1 MKISFQIPYHTHWG
15 EDVRVLLSDDMVH
28 PLHTRNGEIWRGC
41 LELDTTT
48 SPAEL
53 SYQYAIFQD
62 DVCIRK
68 EWNGVK
74 RRLTIN
80 PAYARLILNDAWR
93 DRPEDSYFYCSAFS
107 GEEAPYYPS
116 GTEVSHA
123 KSILLKVRCPRFRH
137 KNWKLAVS
145 GNQRILGEW
154 DMKAPKMMQPC
165 GPNEWCILLDA
176 TGIRYPF
183 EYKYLAWDTENNCE
197 GEWICGN
204 NRQIS
209 SLPLQEGDLLVISDD
224 EVHFDLP
231 AWKAAGVAIP
241 VFSLRSEQ
249 SFGVGDFGD
258 LKKMIDWAVL
268 TGQKVV
274 QILPINDTTIT
285 HTWTDS
291 YPYNSISIY
300 AFHPMHIDLNQLE
313 ALEDAGQRESFEQHR
328 LELNALPQ
336 VDYEAVNQY
345 KLKYL
350 HLLFQ
355 QIGETL
361 LESTGFRQFFKENKH
376 WLVPYSVFCYL
387 RDKYGTPVF
396 RNWPEHQVY
405 HEEVIS
411 RMAEEDTACRPIAR
425 FNYFLQYVL
434 HIQLRAAS
442 EYARSKGVLL
452 KGDIPIG
459 ISPNSVEAW
468 TEPHYFNLNG
478 QAGAPPDPFS
488 KTGQNWGFPTYNWDT
503 MQQDGYKWWKKR
515 FHKMAEYFDA
525 YRIDHILG
533 FFRIWEIPSH
543 SVQGLLGQFVPA
555 LPMSA
560 EEINRFGLFFRKE
573 AFTKPYITESIL
585 EAKFG
590 KLKEQVKQEYLFQIT
605 PHEYALRPEYNTQ
618 RQVEQHFLGKNDPQ
632 SNLLRNGLF
641 ELINNVLFVVD
652 RKDPNLY
659 HPRIAVQNE
668 PVYESLTPSE
678 KTAFDQ
684 LYTHYFYHRHNDFWY
699 HEAMKKLPELTD
711 STRMLVCGEDLG
723 MIPDC
728 VKGVMDELRILSLE
742 IQRMPKNPAETFG
755 DPAHYPY
762 RSVCTI
768 STHDMSTLRGW
779 WHEDANLTHRY
790 FYDVLGGWG
799 DYPTEAPGWLCDSI
813 VLKHLL
819 GNSMLCILSLQDW
832 LSINEEVRY
841 PDADAERINVPAN
854 PRHYWRY
861 RMHITIEDLMQCTTL
876 NDRIRDMIGKSGRM
890 DG

>member
-93 DRPEDSYFYCSAFS
+93 DRPEDSYFYSSAFS

-116 GTEVSHA
+116 GTEVSLA
-123 KSILLKVRCPRFRH
+123 KSILLKVRCPRFSH
-137 KNWKLAVS
+137 KNWKLAIS

-300 AFHPMHIDLNQLE
+300 AFHPMYIDLNQLE

-355 QIGETL
+355 QMGETL
-361 LESTGFRQFFKENKH
+361 LESTGFRQFLKENKH

-425 FNYFLQYVL
+425 FNYFLQYIL

-590 KLKEQVKQEYLFQIT
+590 ELKEQVKQEYLFQIT
-605 PHEYALRPEYNTQ
+605 PYEYALRPEYNTQ

-779 WHEDANLTHRY
+779 WHEDANLTRRY

-799 DYPTEAPGWLCDSI
+799 DYPIEAPGWLCDSI

-876 NDRIRDMIGKSGRM
+876 NDRIRDMIGKSGRINN
-890 DG
+890 

>member
-48 SPAEL
+48 NPAEL

-107 GEEAPYYPS
+107 GEEAPYHPS
-116 GTEVSHA
+116 GTEVSLA
-123 KSILLKVRCPRFRH
+123 KSILLKVRCPRFSH

-313 ALEDAGQRESFEQHR
+313 ALEDAGQRESFEQQR
-328 LELNALPQ
+328 LKLNALPQ

-355 QIGETL
+355 QMGETL

-779 WHEDANLTHRY
+779 WHEDANLTRRY

-861 RMHITIEDLMQCTTL
+861 RMHLTLEQLMQCTTL

>member
-93 DRPEDSYFYCSAFS
+93 DRPEDSYFYSSAFS

-116 GTEVSHA
+116 GTEVSLA
-123 KSILLKVRCPRFRH
+123 KSILLKVRCPRFSH

-313 ALEDAGQRESFEQHR
+313 ALEDAGQRESFEQQR
-328 LELNALPQ
+328 LKLNALPQ

-590 KLKEQVKQEYLFQIT
+590 ELKEQVKQEYLFQIT

-876 NDRIRDMIGKSGRM
+876 NDRIRDMIGKSGRIL
-890 DG
+890 

>member
-93 DRPEDSYFYCSAFS
+93 DRPEDSYFYSSAFS

-268 TGQKVV
+268 TGQIVV

-300 AFHPMHIDLNQLE
+300 AFHPMYIDLNQLE
-313 ALEDAGQRESFEQHR
+313 ALEDAGQRESFEQQR
-328 LELNALPQ
+328 LKLNALPQ

-355 QIGETL
+355 QMGETL

-488 KTGQNWGFPTYNWDT
+488 ETGQNWGFPTYNWDT

-543 SVQGLLGQFVPA
+543 SVQGLLGQFAPA

-560 EEINRFGLFFRKE
+560 EEINHFGLFFRKE

-585 EAKFG
+585 EAKFSE
-590 KLKEQVKQEYLFQIT
+590 LKEQVKQEYLFQIT

-779 WHEDANLTHRY
+779 WHEDANLTRRY

-861 RMHITIEDLMQCTTL
+861 RMHITIEDLMQCTAL
-876 NDRIRDMIGKSGRM
+876 NDRIRDMIGKSGRINN
-890 DG
+890 

>member
-313 ALEDAGQRESFEQHR
+313 ALEDAGQRESFEQQR
-328 LELNALPQ
+328 LKLNALPQ

-355 QIGETL
+355 QMGETL

-488 KTGQNWGFPTYNWDT
+488 ETGQNWGFPTYNWDT

-543 SVQGLLGQFVPA
+543 SVQGLLGQFAPA

-560 EEINRFGLFFRKE
+560 EEINHFGLFFRKE

-590 KLKEQVKQEYLFQIT
+590 ELKEQVKQEYLFQIT
-605 PHEYALRPEYNTQ
+605 PYEYALRPEYNTQ

-779 WHEDANLTHRY
+779 WHEDANLTRRY

-876 NDRIRDMIGKSGRM
+876 NDRIRDMIGKSGRINN
-890 DG
+890 

>member
-355 QIGETL
+355 QMGETL

-543 SVQGLLGQFVPA
+543 SVQGLLGQFAPA

-560 EEINRFGLFFRKE
+560 EEINHFGLFFRKE

-779 WHEDANLTHRY
+779 WHEDANLTRRY

>member
-93 DRPEDSYFYCSAFS
+93 DRPEDSYFYSSAFS

-116 GTEVSHA
+116 GTEVSLA
-123 KSILLKVRCPRFRH
+123 KSILLKVRCPRFSH

-313 ALEDAGQRESFEQHR
+313 ALEDAGQRESFEQQR
-328 LELNALPQ
+328 LKLNALPQ

-543 SVQGLLGQFVPA
+543 SVQGLLGQFAPA

-560 EEINRFGLFFRKE
+560 EEINHFGLFFRKE

-590 KLKEQVKQEYLFQIT
+590 ELKEQVKQEYLFQIT

-876 NDRIRDMIGKSGRM
+876 NDRIRDMIGKSGRINN
-890 DG
+890 

>member
-15 EDVRVLLSDDMVH
+15 EDVRVLLSDGMVH

-93 DRPEDSYFYCSAFS
+93 DRPEDSYFYSSAFS

-137 KNWKLAVS
+137 KNWKLAIS

-176 TGIRYPF
+176 TDIRYPF

-300 AFHPMHIDLNQLE
+300 AFHPMYIDLNQLE
-313 ALEDAGQRESFEQHR
+313 ALEDAGQRESFEQQR
-328 LELNALPQ
+328 LKLNALPQ

-355 QIGETL
+355 QMGETL

-411 RMAEEDTACRPIAR
+411 RMAEEDTACRPVAR

-488 KTGQNWGFPTYNWDT
+488 ETGQNWGFPTYNWDT

-590 KLKEQVKQEYLFQIT
+590 ELKEQVKQEYLFQIT

-779 WHEDANLTHRY
+779 WHEDANLTRRY
-790 FYDVLGGWG
+790 FYDVLGGWD

-861 RMHITIEDLMQCTTL
+861 RMHITIEDLMQCTAL
-876 NDRIRDMIGKSGRM
+876 NDRIRDMIGKSGRINN
-890 DG
+890 

>member
-116 GTEVSHA
+116 GTEVSLA
-123 KSILLKVRCPRFRH
+123 KSILLKVRCPRFSH

-313 ALEDAGQRESFEQHR
+313 ALEDAGQRESFEQQR
-328 LELNALPQ
+328 LKLNALPQ

-355 QIGETL
+355 QMGETL

>member
-93 DRPEDSYFYCSAFS
+93 DRPEDSYFYSSAFS

-116 GTEVSHA
+116 GTEVSLA
-123 KSILLKVRCPRFRH
+123 KSILLKVRCPRFSH

-313 ALEDAGQRESFEQHR
+313 ALEDAGQRESFEQQR
-328 LELNALPQ
+328 LKLNALPQ

-590 KLKEQVKQEYLFQIT
+590 ELKEQVKQEYLFQIT

-861 RMHITIEDLMQCTTL
+861 RMHITLEDLMQCTTL
-876 NDRIRDMIGKSGRM
+876 NDRIRDMIGKSGRIL
-890 DG
+890 

>member
-93 DRPEDSYFYCSAFS
+93 DRPEDSYFYSSAFS

-116 GTEVSHA
+116 GTEVSLA
-123 KSILLKVRCPRFRH
+123 KSILLKVRCPRFSH

-313 ALEDAGQRESFEQHR
+313 ALEDAGQRESFEQQR
-328 LELNALPQ
+328 LKLNALPQ

-590 KLKEQVKQEYLFQIT
+590 ELKEQVKQEYLFQIT

-861 RMHITIEDLMQCTTL
+861 RMHITLEDLMQCSAL

-890 DG
+890 E

>member
-116 GTEVSHA
+116 GTEVSHV
-123 KSILLKVRCPRFRH
+123 KSILLKVRCPRFSH

-313 ALEDAGQRESFEQHR
+313 ALEDAGQRESFEQQR
-328 LELNALPQ
+328 LKLNALPQ

-355 QIGETL
+355 QMGETL

>member
-93 DRPEDSYFYCSAFS
+93 DRPEDSYFYSSAFS

-137 KNWKLAVS
+137 KNWKLAIS

-300 AFHPMHIDLNQLE
+300 AFHPMYIDLNQLE

-355 QIGETL
+355 QMGETL
-361 LESTGFRQFFKENKH
+361 LESTGFRQFLKENKH

-425 FNYFLQYVL
+425 FNYFLQYIL

-590 KLKEQVKQEYLFQIT
+590 ELKEQVKQEYLFQIT
-605 PHEYALRPEYNTQ
+605 PYEYALRPEYNTQ

-779 WHEDANLTHRY
+779 WHEDANLTRRY

-861 RMHITIEDLMQCTTL
+861 RMHITIEDLMQCTAL
-876 NDRIRDMIGKSGRM
+876 NDRIRDMIGKSGRINN
-890 DG
+890 

>member
-48 SPAEL
+48 NPAEL

-116 GTEVSHA
+116 GTEVSLA
-123 KSILLKVRCPRFRH
+123 KSILLKVRCPRFSH

-291 YPYNSISIY
+291 YPYNSISTY
-300 AFHPMHIDLNQLE
+300 AFHPMYIDLNQLE

-355 QIGETL
+355 QMGETL
-361 LESTGFRQFFKENKH
+361 LESTGFRQFLKENKH

-425 FNYFLQYVL
+425 FNYFLQYIL

-590 KLKEQVKQEYLFQIT
+590 ELKEQVKQEYLFQIT
-605 PHEYALRPEYNTQ
+605 PYEYALRPEYNTQ

-779 WHEDANLTHRY
+779 WHEDANLTRRY

-799 DYPTEAPGWLCDSI
+799 DYPIEAPGWLCDSI

-876 NDRIRDMIGKSGRM
+876 NDRIRDMIGKSGRINN
-890 DG
+890 

>member
-15 EDVRVLLSDDMVH
+15 EDVRVLLSDGMVH
-28 PLHTRNGEIWRGC
+28 PLYTRNGEIWRGC

-80 PAYARLILNDAWR
+80 PAYDRLILNDAWR
-93 DRPEDSYFYCSAFS
+93 DRPEDSYFYSSAFS

-137 KNWKLAVS
+137 KNWKLAIS

-300 AFHPMHIDLNQLE
+300 AFHPMYIDLNQLE
-313 ALEDAGQRESFEQHR
+313 TLEDAGQRESFEQQR
-328 LELNALPQ
+328 LKLNALPQ
-336 VDYEAVNQY
+336 VDYEAVNLY

-355 QIGETL
+355 QMGETL

-387 RDKYGTPVF
+387 RDKYETPVF

-411 RMAEEDTACRPIAR
+411 RMAEEDTACRPVAR

-488 KTGQNWGFPTYNWDT
+488 ETGQNWGFPTYNWDT

-555 LPMSA
+555 LPMSP

-590 KLKEQVKQEYLFQIT
+590 ELKEQVKQEYLFQIT

-779 WHEDANLTHRY
+779 WHEDANLTRRY

-876 NDRIRDMIGKSGRM
+876 NDRIRDMIEKSGRINN
-890 DG
+890 

>member
-93 DRPEDSYFYCSAFS
+93 DRPEDSYFYSSAFS

-116 GTEVSHA
+116 GTEVSLA
-123 KSILLKVRCPRFRH
+123 KSILLKVRCPRFSH

-313 ALEDAGQRESFEQHR
+313 ALEDAGQRESFEQQR
-328 LELNALPQ
+328 LKLNALPQ

-590 KLKEQVKQEYLFQIT
+590 ELKEQVKQEYLFQIT
-605 PHEYALRPEYNTQ
+605 PYEYALRPEYNTQ

-779 WHEDANLTHRY
+779 WHEDANLTRRY

-799 DYPTEAPGWLCDSI
+799 DYPIEAPGWLCDSI

-876 NDRIRDMIGKSGRM
+876 NDRIRDMIGKSGRINN
-890 DG
+890 

>member
-116 GTEVSHA
+116 GTEVSHV
-123 KSILLKVRCPRFRH
+123 KSILLKVRCPRFSH

-313 ALEDAGQRESFEQHR
+313 ALEDAGQRESFEQQR
-328 LELNALPQ
+328 LKLNALPQ

-355 QIGETL
+355 QMGETL

-618 RQVEQHFLGKNDPQ
+618 RQVEQHFLGKNDLQ

-779 WHEDANLTHRY
+779 WHEDANLTRRY

-876 NDRIRDMIGKSGRM
+876 NDRIRDMIGKSGRINN
-890 DG
+890 

>member
-123 KSILLKVRCPRFRH
+123 KSILLKVRCPRFSH

-313 ALEDAGQRESFEQHR
+313 ALEDAGQRESFEQQW
-328 LELNALPQ
+328 LKLNALPQ

-355 QIGETL
+355 QMGETL

-488 KTGQNWGFPTYNWDT
+488 ETGQNWGFPTYNWDT

-543 SVQGLLGQFVPA
+543 SVQGLLGQFAPA

-560 EEINRFGLFFRKE
+560 EEINHFGLFFRKE

-590 KLKEQVKQEYLFQIT
+590 ELKEQVKQEYLFQIT

-832 LSINEEVRY
+832 LSINEEARY

-861 RMHITIEDLMQCTTL
+861 RMHITIEDLMQCTAL
-876 NDRIRDMIGKSGRM
+876 NDRIRDMIGKSGRINN
-890 DG
+890 

>member
-93 DRPEDSYFYCSAFS
+93 DRPEDSYFYSSAFS

-116 GTEVSHA
+116 GTEVSLA
-123 KSILLKVRCPRFRH
+123 KSILLKVRCPRFSH

-313 ALEDAGQRESFEQHR
+313 ALEDAGQRESFEQQR
-328 LELNALPQ
+328 LKLNALPQ

-590 KLKEQVKQEYLFQIT
+590 ELKEQVKQEYLFQIT

-876 NDRIRDMIGKSGRM
+876 NDRIRDMIGKSGRINN
-890 DG
+890 

>member
-15 EDVRVLLSDDMVH
+15 EDVRVLLSDDMIH

-93 DRPEDSYFYCSAFS
+93 DRPEDSYFYSSAFS

-116 GTEVSHA
+116 GTEVSLA
-123 KSILLKVRCPRFRH
+123 KSILLKVRCPRFSH

-313 ALEDAGQRESFEQHR
+313 ALEDAGQRESFEQQR
-328 LELNALPQ
+328 LKLNALPQ

-590 KLKEQVKQEYLFQIT
+590 ELKEQVKQEYLFQIT
-605 PHEYALRPEYNTQ
+605 PYEYALRPEYNTQ

-779 WHEDANLTHRY
+779 WHEDANLTRRY

-799 DYPTEAPGWLCDSI
+799 DYPIEAPGWLCDSI

-876 NDRIRDMIGKSGRM
+876 NDRIRDMIGKSGRINN
-890 DG
+890 

>member
-93 DRPEDSYFYCSAFS
+93 DRPEDSYFYSSAFS
-107 GEEAPYYPS
+107 GEEVPYYPS

-165 GPNEWCILLDA
+165 GSNEWCILLDA

-300 AFHPMHIDLNQLE
+300 AFHPMYIDLNQLE
-313 ALEDAGQRESFEQHR
+313 ALEDAGQWESFEQQR
-328 LELNALPQ
+328 LKLNALPQ

-355 QIGETL
+355 QMGETL

-468 TEPHYFNLNG
+468 IEPHYFNLNG

-488 KTGQNWGFPTYNWDT
+488 ETGQNWGFPTYNWDT

-585 EAKFG
+585 EAKFCE
-590 KLKEQVKQEYLFQIT
+590 LKEQVKQEYLFQIT

-790 FYDVLGGWG
+790 FYDVLSGWG
-799 DYPTEAPGWLCDSI
+799 DYPIEAPGWLCDSI

-841 PDADAERINVPAN
+841 PDADAERINIPAN

-861 RMHITIEDLMQCTTL
+861 RMHLTLEELMRSTAL
-876 NDRIRDMIGKSGRM
+876 NDRIREMIRKSGRINN
-890 DG
+890 

>member
-93 DRPEDSYFYCSAFS
+93 DRPEDSYFYSSAFS

-300 AFHPMHIDLNQLE
+300 AFHPMYIDLNQLE
-313 ALEDAGQRESFEQHR
+313 ALEDAGQRESFEQQR
-328 LELNALPQ
+328 LKLNALPQ

-355 QIGETL
+355 QMGETL

-488 KTGQNWGFPTYNWDT
+488 ETGQNWGFPTYNWDT

-585 EAKFG
+585 EAKFCE
-590 KLKEQVKQEYLFQIT
+590 LKEQVKQEYLFQIT

-790 FYDVLGGWG
+790 FYDVLSGWG
-799 DYPTEAPGWLCDSI
+799 DYPIEAPGWLCDSI

-841 PDADAERINVPAN
+841 PDADAERINIPAN

-861 RMHITIEDLMQCTTL
+861 RMHLTLEELMRSTAL
-876 NDRIRDMIGKSGRM
+876 NDRIREMIRKSGRINN
-890 DG
+890 

>member
-93 DRPEDSYFYCSAFS
+93 DRPEDSYFYSSAFS

-116 GTEVSHA
+116 GTEVSLA
-123 KSILLKVRCPRFRH
+123 KSILLKVRCPRFSH

-313 ALEDAGQRESFEQHR
+313 ALEDAGQRESFEQQR
-328 LELNALPQ
+328 LKLNALPQ

-590 KLKEQVKQEYLFQIT
+590 ELKEQVKQEYLFQIT

-861 RMHITIEDLMQCTTL
+861 RMHITIEDLMQCTAL
-876 NDRIRDMIGKSGRM
+876 NDRIRDMIGKSGRINN
-890 DG
+890 

>member
-93 DRPEDSYFYCSAFS
+93 DRPEDSYFYSSAFS

-137 KNWKLAVS
+137 KNWKLAIS

-300 AFHPMHIDLNQLE
+300 AFHPMYIDLNQLE
-313 ALEDAGQRESFEQHR
+313 ALEDAGQRESFEQQR
-328 LELNALPQ
+328 LKLNALPQ
-336 VDYEAVNQY
+336 VDYEAVNQN

-355 QIGETL
+355 QMGETL

-411 RMAEEDTACRPIAR
+411 RMAEEDTACRPVAR

-488 KTGQNWGFPTYNWDT
+488 ETGQNWGFPTYNWDT

-590 KLKEQVKQEYLFQIT
+590 ELKEQVKQEYLFQIT

-779 WHEDANLTHRY
+779 WHEDANLTRRY

-876 NDRIRDMIGKSGRM
+876 NDRIRDMIEKSGRINN
-890 DG
+890 

>member
-28 PLHTRNGEIWRGC
+28 PLHTRNGKIWRGC

-313 ALEDAGQRESFEQHR
+313 ALEDAGQRESFEQQR
-328 LELNALPQ
+328 LKLNALPQ

-355 QIGETL
+355 QMGETL

-488 KTGQNWGFPTYNWDT
+488 ETGQNWGFPTYNWDT

-543 SVQGLLGQFVPA
+543 SVQGLLGQFAPA

-560 EEINRFGLFFRKE
+560 EEINHFGLFFRKE

-590 KLKEQVKQEYLFQIT
+590 ELKEQVKQEYLFQIT
-605 PHEYALRPEYNTQ
+605 PYEYALRPEYNTQ

-779 WHEDANLTHRY
+779 WHEDANLTRRY

-799 DYPTEAPGWLCDSI
+799 DYPIEAPGWLCDSI

-876 NDRIRDMIGKSGRM
+876 NDRIRDMIGKSGRINN
-890 DG
+890 

>member
-1 MKISFQIPYHTHWG
+1 M
-15 EDVRVLLSDDMVH
+15 
-28 PLHTRNGEIWRGC
+28 
-41 LELDTTT
+41 
-48 SPAEL
+48 
-53 SYQYAIFQD
+53 
-62 DVCIRK
+62 
-68 EWNGVK
+68 
-74 RRLTIN
+74 
-80 PAYARLILNDAWR
+80 
-93 DRPEDSYFYCSAFS
+93 
-107 GEEAPYYPS
+107 
-116 GTEVSHA
+116 
-123 KSILLKVRCPRFRH
+123 
-137 KNWKLAVS
+137 
-145 GNQRILGEW
+145 
-154 DMKAPKMMQPC
+154 
-165 GPNEWCILLDA
+165 
-176 TGIRYPF
+176 
-183 EYKYLAWDTENNCE
+183 
-197 GEWICGN
+197 
-204 NRQIS
+204 
-209 SLPLQEGDLLVISDD
+209 
-224 EVHFDLP
+224 
-231 AWKAAGVAIP
+231 
-241 VFSLRSEQ
+241 
-249 SFGVGDFGD
+249 
-258 LKKMIDWAVL
+258 
-268 TGQKVV
+268 
-274 QILPINDTTIT
+274 
-285 HTWTDS
+285 
-291 YPYNSISIY
+291 
-300 AFHPMHIDLNQLE
+300 
-313 ALEDAGQRESFEQHR
+313 
-328 LELNALPQ
+328 
-336 VDYEAVNQY
+336 
-345 KLKYL
+345 
-350 HLLFQ
+350 
-355 QIGETL
+355 GETL

-411 RMAEEDTACRPIAR
+411 RMAEEDTACRPVAR

-442 EYARSKGVLL
+442 EYARSKGILL

-488 KTGQNWGFPTYNWDT
+488 ETGQNWGFPTYNWDT

-555 LPMSA
+555 LPMST

-590 KLKEQVKQEYLFQIT
+590 ELKEQVKQEYLFQIT

-678 KTAFDQ
+678 KAAFDQ

-742 IQRMPKNPAETFG
+742 IQRMPKNPAETFA

-779 WHEDANLTHRY
+779 WHEDANLTRRY
-790 FYDVLGGWG
+790 FYDVLSGWG

-832 LSINEEVRY
+832 LSINEEARY

-861 RMHITIEDLMQCTTL
+861 RMHITIEDLMQCTAL
-876 NDRIRDMIGKSGRM
+876 NDRIRDMIGKSGRIL
-890 DG
+890 

>member
-116 GTEVSHA
+116 GTEVSHV
-123 KSILLKVRCPRFRH
+123 KSILLKVRCPRFSH

-313 ALEDAGQRESFEQHR
+313 ALEDAGQRESFEQQR
-328 LELNALPQ
+328 LKLNALPQ

-355 QIGETL
+355 QMGETL

-488 KTGQNWGFPTYNWDT
+488 ETGQNWGFPTYNWDT

-543 SVQGLLGQFVPA
+543 SVQGLLGQFAPA

-560 EEINRFGLFFRKE
+560 EEINHFGLFFRKE

-590 KLKEQVKQEYLFQIT
+590 ELKEQVKQEYLFQIT
-605 PHEYALRPEYNTQ
+605 PYEYALRPEYNTQ

-799 DYPTEAPGWLCDSI
+799 DYPIEAPGWLCDSI

-876 NDRIRDMIGKSGRM
+876 NDRIRDMIGKSGRINN
-890 DG
+890 

>member
-15 EDVRVLLSDDMVH
+15 EDVRVLLSDGMVH
-28 PLHTRNGEIWRGC
+28 PLYTRNGEIWRGC

-93 DRPEDSYFYCSAFS
+93 DRPKDSYFYSSAFS

-137 KNWKLAVS
+137 KNWKLAIS

-197 GEWICGN
+197 GEWISGN

-231 AWKAAGVAIP
+231 AWKAAGVAVP

-258 LKKMIDWAVL
+258 LKKTIDWAVL

-300 AFHPMHIDLNQLE
+300 AFHPMYIDLNQLE
-313 ALEDAGQRESFEQHR
+313 ALEDAGQRESFEQQR
-328 LELNALPQ
+328 LKLNALPQ

-355 QIGETL
+355 QMGETL

-405 HEEVIS
+405 HEKVIS
-411 RMAEEDTACRPIAR
+411 RMAEEDTACRPVAR

-488 KTGQNWGFPTYNWDT
+488 ETGQNWGFPTYNWDT

-590 KLKEQVKQEYLFQIT
+590 ELKEQVKQEYLFQIT

-632 SNLLRNGLF
+632 NNLLRNGLF

-755 DPAHYPY
+755 DPAHYSY

-779 WHEDANLTHRY
+779 WHEDANLTRRY

-799 DYPTEAPGWLCDSI
+799 DYPTEAPGWLCDTI

-841 PDADAERINVPAN
+841 PDADTERINVPAN

-861 RMHITIEDLMQCTTL
+861 RMHITIEDLMQCTAL
-876 NDRIRDMIGKSGRM
+876 NDRIRDMIGKSGRINN
-890 DG
+890 

>member
-1 MKISFQIPYHTHWG
+1 
-15 EDVRVLLSDDMVH
+15 
-28 PLHTRNGEIWRGC
+28 
-41 LELDTTT
+41 
-48 SPAEL
+48 
-53 SYQYAIFQD
+53 
-62 DVCIRK
+62 
-68 EWNGVK
+68 
-74 RRLTIN
+74 
-80 PAYARLILNDAWR
+80 
-93 DRPEDSYFYCSAFS
+93 
-107 GEEAPYYPS
+107 
-116 GTEVSHA
+116 
-123 KSILLKVRCPRFRH
+123 
-137 KNWKLAVS
+137 
-145 GNQRILGEW
+145 
-154 DMKAPKMMQPC
+154 
-165 GPNEWCILLDA
+165 
-176 TGIRYPF
+176 
-183 EYKYLAWDTENNCE
+183 
-197 GEWICGN
+197 
-204 NRQIS
+204 
-209 SLPLQEGDLLVISDD
+209 
-224 EVHFDLP
+224 
-231 AWKAAGVAIP
+231 
-241 VFSLRSEQ
+241 
-249 SFGVGDFGD
+249 
-258 LKKMIDWAVL
+258 
-268 TGQKVV
+268 
-274 QILPINDTTIT
+274 
-285 HTWTDS
+285 
-291 YPYNSISIY
+291 
-300 AFHPMHIDLNQLE
+300 
-313 ALEDAGQRESFEQHR
+313 
-328 LELNALPQ
+328 
-336 VDYEAVNQY
+336 
-345 KLKYL
+345 
-350 HLLFQ
+350 
-355 QIGETL
+355 
-361 LESTGFRQFFKENKH
+361 
-376 WLVPYSVFCYL
+376 
-387 RDKYGTPVF
+387 
-396 RNWPEHQVY
+396 
-405 HEEVIS
+405 
-411 RMAEEDTACRPIAR
+411 
-425 FNYFLQYVL
+425 
-434 HIQLRAAS
+434 
-442 EYARSKGVLL
+442 
-452 KGDIPIG
+452 
-459 ISPNSVEAW
+459 
-468 TEPHYFNLNG
+468 
-478 QAGAPPDPFS
+478 
-488 KTGQNWGFPTYNWDT
+488 

-573 AFTKPYITESIL
+573 AFTKPYITENIL

-590 KLKEQVKQEYLFQIT
+590 DLKDQVKQEYLFQIT

-618 RQVEQHFLGKNDPQ
+618 RLVEQHFKGKNDPQ
-632 SNLLRNGLF
+632 SNLLRKGLF

-678 KTAFDQ
+678 KSAFDQ

-779 WHEDANLTHRY
+779 WHEDANLTRRY

-819 GNSMLCILSLQDW
+819 GNSMLCILSLRDW

-861 RMHITIEDLMQCTTL
+861 RMHITLEDLMQCSAL
-876 NDRIRDMIGKSGRM
+876 NDRIRDMIGKSGRINN
-890 DG
+890 

>member
-313 ALEDAGQRESFEQHR
+313 ALEDAGQRESFEQQR
-328 LELNALPQ
+328 LKLNALPQ

-590 KLKEQVKQEYLFQIT
+590 ELKEQVKQEYLFQIT

-876 NDRIRDMIGKSGRM
+876 NDRIRDMIGKSGRINN
-890 DG
+890 

>member
-48 SPAEL
+48 NPAEL

-116 GTEVSHA
+116 GTEVSLA
-123 KSILLKVRCPRFRH
+123 KSILLKVRCPRFSH

-300 AFHPMHIDLNQLE
+300 AFHPMYIDLNQLE

-355 QIGETL
+355 QMGETL
-361 LESTGFRQFFKENKH
+361 LESTGFRQFLKENKH

-425 FNYFLQYVL
+425 FNYFLQYIL

-590 KLKEQVKQEYLFQIT
+590 ELKEQVKQEYLFQIT
-605 PHEYALRPEYNTQ
+605 PYEYALRPEYNTQ

-779 WHEDANLTHRY
+779 WHEDANLTRRY

-799 DYPTEAPGWLCDSI
+799 DYPIEAPGWLCDSI

-876 NDRIRDMIGKSGRM
+876 NDRIRDMIGKSGRINN
-890 DG
+890 

>member
-93 DRPEDSYFYCSAFS
+93 DRPEDSYFYSSAFS

-116 GTEVSHA
+116 GTEVSLA
-123 KSILLKVRCPRFRH
+123 KSILLKVRCPRFSH

-313 ALEDAGQRESFEQHR
+313 ALEDAGQRESFEQQR
-328 LELNALPQ
+328 LKLNALPQ

-543 SVQGLLGQFVPA
+543 SVQGLLGQFAPA

-560 EEINRFGLFFRKE
+560 EEINHFGLFFRKE

-590 KLKEQVKQEYLFQIT
+590 ELKEQVKQEYLFQIT

-779 WHEDANLTHRY
+779 WHEDANLTRRY

-861 RMHITIEDLMQCTTL
+861 RMHITIEDLMQCSAL

-890 DG
+890 E

>member
-93 DRPEDSYFYCSAFS
+93 DRPEDSYFYSSAFS

-116 GTEVSHA
+116 GTEVSLA
-123 KSILLKVRCPRFRH
+123 KSILLKVRCPRFSH

-313 ALEDAGQRESFEQHR
+313 ALEDAGQRESFEQQR
-328 LELNALPQ
+328 LKLNALPQ

-590 KLKEQVKQEYLFQIT
+590 ELKEQVKQEYLFQIT

-861 RMHITIEDLMQCTTL
+861 RMHITLEDLMQCSAL

-890 DG
+890 D